1 MGFPITNTFVTSIIA
16 AVLLSLL
23 AFLFSRKISLVPSRF
38 QLVIE
43 GMTAG
48 ARDYVDEVLENE
60 KVSKKVFPLILSLF
74 VFILFVNLFKFLP
87 GTESITYNGVHLLK
101 PVHSDLNMTIAL
113 AIVSFVVI
121 QVFGVVVLGFWK
133 YGSKFI
139 NLKKPMSIPLGLI
152 ELISEIAKLVSLSFR
167 LFGNILVGG
176 ILLMLLASISHYF
189 LPLPIMFFEIFVALL
204 QATLFAV
211 LTLFYIKMAISE
223 PH

>member
-1 MGFPITNTFVTSIIA
+1 
-16 AVLLSLL
+16 
-23 AFLFSRKISLVPSRF
+23 
-38 QLVIE
+38 
-43 GMTAG
+43 
-48 ARDYVDEVLENE
+48 
-60 KVSKKVFPLILSLF
+60 
-74 VFILFVNLFKFLP
+74 
-87 GTESITYNGVHLLK
+87 
-101 PVHSDLNMTIAL
+101 
-113 AIVSFVVI
+113 
-121 QVFGVVVLGFWK
+121 
-133 YGSKFI
+133 
-139 NLKKPMSIPLGLI
+139 MSIPLGLI